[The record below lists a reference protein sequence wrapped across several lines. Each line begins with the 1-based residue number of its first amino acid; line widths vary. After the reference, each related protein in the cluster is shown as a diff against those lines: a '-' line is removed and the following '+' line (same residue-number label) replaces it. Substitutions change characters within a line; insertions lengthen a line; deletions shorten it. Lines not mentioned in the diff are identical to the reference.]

1 MKIFKIFFVL
11 NTLFFK
17 GLAFL
22 TISDG
27 SMSTQFTNEMDFR
40 FSNHKFIAKVFLLLT
55 LKQFFFILA
64 RGNKFKLHIFF
75 LYD

>member
-27 SMSTQFTNEMDFR
+27 FMSTQFTNEMDFC
-40 FSNHKFIAKVFLLLT
+40 FSNHKFIIKLFLLIII
-55 LKQFFFILA
+55 KQ
-64 RGNKFKLHIFF
+64 IFF
-75 LYD
+75 

>member
-1 MKIFKIFFVL
+1 M
-11 NTLFFK
+11 FFK

-55 LKQFFFILA
+55 LKQFFLFYEVFVLSISTCNA
-64 RGNKFKLHIFF
+64 FPTMYAYKIKK
-75 LYD
+75 